1 MSTTQAPPAAPKHR
15 SSNGTVQ
22 PAVRAP
28 RPAGPRPRGSAGGG
42 GGIAFRLVLI
52 ELAAVCVIVTARR
65 VAWWSLLLDG
75 LVLLALV
82 AGFSRVSGEWWLQW
96 IGLRR
101 AYSRRCAVAVAVAQ
115 QVGGSELAVIGGLAG
130 QLEVQTVENRGVPV
144 GVAQDS
150 GGWFAVIE
158 LDPRTDLRAD
168 APPAPLRHSV
178 LVGLLDDRT
187 TAPSTVQVVT
197 HTVPSPTALLSGS
210 VPAIWSYRSRLNAS
224 VIPASQVSW
233 VALRLSS
240 DDAPTVASGQ
250 ADGVAGIPR
259 AVAAMAVRA
268 SRGLTAAGFSCQVLD
283 STGLAAAL
291 ARSCVVSGVPAGQ
304 PAAEAWTAWHA
315 EGLAHTTFAIVDW
328 PAGPA
333 PEDSGLVELYA
344 IPGVGMSL
352 AVTVAAQGDG
362 VVMRA
367 LVRVVAPPTLLA
379 GACEQLLTVA
389 RRAGIRLR
397 RLDGRHG
404 PAAYASAPT
413 GGGAR

>member
-15 SSNGTVQ
+15 SSNGTEK

-28 RPAGPRPRGSAGGG
+28 RPAAPQPRGTAG
-42 GGIAFRLVLI
+42 GGIAIRLVLI
-52 ELAAVCVIVTARR
+52 ELAAVCVIATARR
-65 VAWWSLLLDG
+65 VAWWSLLFDA

-82 AGFSRVSGEWWLQW
+82 AGFSRVSGQWWLQW
-96 IGLRR
+96 FGLRR
-101 AYSRRCAVAVAVAQ
+101 AYSRRRAAAARIHN
-115 QVGGSELAVIGGLAG
+115 GSGSELAVIGGLAG

-144 GVAQDS
+144 GVAQDN

-168 APPAPLRHSV
+168 APAAPLRHSV
-178 LVGLLDDRT
+178 LVSLLDDRT
-187 TAPSTVQVVT
+187 TAPSTVQVVA

-240 DDAPTVASGQ
+240 EDAPAVASGQ

-268 SRGLTAAGFSCQVLD
+268 SRGLTAAGFPCQVLD
-283 STGLAAAL
+283 STGLVAAL

-304 PAAEAWTAWHA
+304 PATEAWTAWHA
-315 EGLAHTTFAIVDW
+315 EGLAHTTFAMVDW

-333 PEDSGLVELYA
+333 PEDSGLAELYA
-344 IPGVGMSL
+344 IPAVGMSL
-352 AVTVAAQGDG
+352 SVTVAAVAGS
-362 VVMRA
+362 VLMRT
-367 LVRVVAPPTLLA
+367 LVRVVAPPALLA

-389 RRAGIRLR
+389 RRAGLRLR